1 MRQKIFIM
9 TCVIAIMAVGV
20 IAFHTPSIQADDSQ
34 DAAIA
39 KLHQQSQAFV
49 QVAKRTTPAVVHIA
63 VVRKVSGRNGSMDFF
78 RNHPFFRDNPRSK
91 KAPRQRKE
99 QGAGSGVIIDPRG
112 YILSNH
118 HVVKNAEEVTV
129 TLNDRRKFKAKVI
142 GSDSKT
148 DVAVIKIEA
157 KNLPVAPLGNSSS
170 LQVGQWVLA
179 IGNPFGLSQT
189 VTAGIVSAKGRSGVG
204 ITEYEDFIQTDAAI
218 NPGNSGGPL
227 INLHGEVIG
236 INTAILSRSGGYQG
250 IGFAIPVNQARTIMK
265 QIIASGKVQRSWLG
279 VQIEEVTP
287 DMAQAFG
294 LNEAFGCL
302 VQQIFPN
309 SPARKAGIRSG
320 DIILYF
326 NGKKITRSAQLRNTV
341 ATTPA
346 GSKVPVEIFRNQKRK
361 TIYVVLGDIKKA
373 TWNGQGTQ
381 PQPQEQPTQDSA
393 IIESLGIEI
402 QQLTPDLAEAL
413 GVQTDKGVV
422 ITAITDGSA
431 ASRSS
436 LRTNDVISEINRMRI
451 RTISD
456 AKKVLSQQKQLYLFR
471 VITGVSRRY
480 VVVKGN

>member
-9 TCVIAIMAVGV
+9 TCVIAIMAVGI
-20 IAFHTPSIQADDSQ
+20 IAFNAPSVQADDSQ

-49 QVAKRTTPAVVHIA
+49 QVAKRTTPAVVHIS
-63 VVRKVSGRNGSMDFF
+63 VVRSVSSRGGNFEFF
-78 RNHPFFRDNPRSK
+78 RNHPFFRDNP
-91 KAPRQRKE
+91 QRKQAPSKRKQE
-99 QGAGSGVIIDPRG
+99 GAGSGVIIDPRG

-118 HVVKNAEEVTV
+118 HVVDKAEEVTV

-227 INLHGEVIG
+227 INLHGEVVG

-250 IGFAIPVNQARTIMK
+250 IGFAIPVNQARTIME
-265 QIIASGKVQRSWLG
+265 QIISSGKVQRSWLG

-287 DMAQAFG
+287 DIAQAFG
-294 LNEAFGCL
+294 LNEVAGCL
-302 VQQIFPN
+302 VQQIFPK
-309 SPARKAGIRSG
+309 SPAKKAGLRSG

-326 NGKKITRSAQLRNTV
+326 DGQKITRSAQLRNTV

-346 GSKVPVEIFRNQKRK
+346 GTKVPVEIFRNQKRQ
-361 TIYVVLGDIKKA
+361 TIHVVLGDIEKA
-373 TWNGQGTQ
+373 TWGEQAVA
-381 PQPQEQPTQDSA
+381 PQQEQPQDSA
-393 IIESLGIEI
+393 VIESMGIEI

-422 ITAITDGSA
+422 ITNIQEGSP

-436 LRTNDVISEINRMRI
+436 LRTNDVISEINRVKI
-451 RTISD
+451 RSISD
-456 AKKVLSQQKQLYLFR
+456 AKKVLSQQKELFLFR

-480 VVVKGN
+480 VVVKSD

>member
-9 TCVIAIMAVGV
+9 TCVIAIMAVGI
-20 IAFHTPSIQADDSQ
+20 IAFNAPSVQADDSQ

-49 QVAKRTTPAVVHIA
+49 QVAKRTTPAVVHIS
-63 VVRKVSGRNGSMDFF
+63 VVRSVSMPNNGFEFF
-78 RNHPFFRDNPRSK
+78 RNHPFFRDNP
-91 KAPRQRKE
+91 QRKQAPSKRKQE
-99 QGAGSGVIIDPRG
+99 GAGSGVIIDPRG

-118 HVVKNAEEVTV
+118 HVVDKAEEVTV

-227 INLHGEVIG
+227 INLHGEVVG

-250 IGFAIPVNQARTIMK
+250 IGFAIPVNQARTIME
-265 QIIASGKVQRSWLG
+265 QIISSGKVQRSWLG

-287 DMAQAFG
+287 DIAQAFG
-294 LNEAFGCL
+294 LNEVAGCL
-302 VQQIFPN
+302 VQQIFPK
-309 SPARKAGIRSG
+309 SPAKKAGLRSG

-326 NGKKITRSAQLRNTV
+326 DGQKITRSAQLRNTV

-346 GSKVPVEIFRNQKRK
+346 GTKVPVEIFRNQKRQ
-361 TIYVVLGDIKKA
+361 TIHVVLGDIEKA
-373 TWNGQGTQ
+373 TWGEQAVA
-381 PQPQEQPTQDSA
+381 PQQEQPQDSA
-393 IIESLGIEI
+393 VIESMGIEI

-422 ITAITDGSA
+422 ITNIQEGSP

-436 LRTNDVISEINRMRI
+436 LRTNDVISEINRVKI
-451 RTISD
+451 RSISD
-456 AKKVLSQQKQLYLFR
+456 AKKVLSQQKELFLFR

-480 VVVKGN
+480 VVVKSD